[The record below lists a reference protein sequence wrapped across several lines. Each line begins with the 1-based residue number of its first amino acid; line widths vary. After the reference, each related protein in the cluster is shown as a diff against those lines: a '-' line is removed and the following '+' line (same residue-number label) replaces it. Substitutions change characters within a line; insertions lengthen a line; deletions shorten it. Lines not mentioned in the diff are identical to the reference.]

1 MIQDQLIRIIEDHA
15 LTEEFIINVSRRLQE
30 GKPMPDVP
38 TLNSSIM
45 MDALGNICEALAKR

>member
-15 LTEEFIINVSRRLQE
+15 LTEEFVITLSRHLQE
-30 GKPMPDVP
+30 GKSLPDVP

-45 MDALGNICEALAKR
+45 MDALGNICEALCRR